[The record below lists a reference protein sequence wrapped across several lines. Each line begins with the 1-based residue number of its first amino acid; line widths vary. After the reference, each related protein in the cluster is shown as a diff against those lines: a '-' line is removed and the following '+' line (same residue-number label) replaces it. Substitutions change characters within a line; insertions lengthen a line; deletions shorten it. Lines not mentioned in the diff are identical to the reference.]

1 MQPIFG
7 EFDIAQ
13 LTLYAFWVFFFVLV
27 VYLQREALREG
38 YPLESEMLGKPEM
51 SGLFGNIPAPKTWT
65 LPHGRGTVSVPNP
78 EKDAAEI
85 TDRKFAM
92 KPTAGWSGS
101 PFEPTGDPMVD
112 GIGPAAWAERADVPD
127 LTVDGHIKIV
137 PMRAHPEWNI
147 WTEDRDIRGWTV
159 MGCDGKP
166 AGTCVDVWIDRSESM
181 IRYIEIELPEGGT
194 RLMPMPAVIVGIRG
208 NILKVHSIRSD
219 QFAKIP
225 TLKKADEITFLEEEK
240 VCAYIAGGKL
250 YASRDRVE
258 PWL

>member
-1 MQPIFG
+1 MPIFG
-7 EFDIAQ
+7 DFDIAQ
-13 LTLYAFWVFFFVLV
+13 LVLYAFWAFFFCLV

-51 SGLFGNIPAPKTWT
+51 SGLFGDLPKPKTWT

-92 KPTAGWSGS
+92 KATARWTGS

-127 LTVDGHIKIV
+127 LTVNGHVKIV
-137 PMRAHPEWNI
+137 PMREHSDWHI
-147 WTEDRDIRGWTV
+147 WTADRDIRGWTV

-166 AGTCVDVWIDRSESM
+166 AGKATDVWIDQSESV
-181 IRYIEIELPEGGT
+181 IRYVEMELPQGGT
-194 RLMPMPAVIVGIRG
+194 RLVPMPCIVVSLVGQQ
-208 NILKVHSIRSD
+208 LKVDSIRAD

-225 TLKKADEITFLEEEK
+225 VTKKPNEITFLEEEK
-240 VCAYIAGGKL
+240 IGAYIAGGKL
-250 YASRDRVE
+250 YASRDRQE